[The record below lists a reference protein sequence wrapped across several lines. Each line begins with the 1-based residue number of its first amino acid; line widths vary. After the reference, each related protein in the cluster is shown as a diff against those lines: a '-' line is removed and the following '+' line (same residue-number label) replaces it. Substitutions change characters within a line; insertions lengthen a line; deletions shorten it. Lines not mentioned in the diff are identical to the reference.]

1 MKIMISFLLTL
12 ALFSRG
18 ESQTTYRSGVF
29 LHHSTGENI
38 WGPNGSATS
47 IPSEIISYNNQHG
60 YSGADQVSMQEQDW
74 PLNPWVNE
82 WERWHRIFDNEDP
95 NADLSPILSSQK
107 IIVIKSCYP
116 SSEMTGYGQASDTL
130 NYSIKSVYNYKWHWR
145 HMVRKMSLHPENF
158 FVIWTNAPLVEGAT
172 NPQAAALS
180 KSFTSWAKD
189 TLAQG
194 LDPETG
200 VFPSNVYVFHYFE
213 KLTDENGYEQL
224 QYAVSNT
231 DSHPNAAATA
241 LVAPQF
247 VTEIFDAAIAY
258 EQAGTILSVTP
269 ISQSVSANAGS
280 VTYSVQSNTS
290 WTAQCDADWC
300 TVTPSGSGNGIITA
314 SYTENQNLTD
324 RTATITVS
332 ATEGGDQ
339 LVTLQQAGI
348 TANLQVE
355 PEIQIVNPPAGTTYF
370 AVTSNTNWNVE
381 CDASWCT
388 TAFSGF
394 GNGVIDV
401 SYAANPS
408 TQIRTANLIISAW
421 GISPHTVQ
429 VIQSGLPVAV
439 EKQELLLFEA
449 YPNPS
454 TGEIH
459 LYYDNLLNRT
469 IDVIISNQAGKLI
482 YVKSFRKGISEII
495 NLEESGKG
503 VYTLRISDNK
513 SLIFKRIIII

>member
-1 MKIMISFLLTL
+1 MKIMISLLLTL

-95 NADLSPILSSQK
+95 NADLLPILASQK

-116 SSEMTGYGQASDTL
+116 SSEMTGNGQASDTL
-130 NYSIKSVYNYKWHWR
+130 NYGIKSVYNYKWHWR
-145 HMVRKMSLHPENF
+145 HIVRTMSFHPENF
-158 FVIWTNAPLVEGAT
+158 FVIWTNAPLVEDAT

-194 LDPETG
+194 LDPEIG
-200 VFPSNVYVFHYFE
+200 VFPPNVYVFHYFE

-258 EQAGTILSVTP
+258 EQAGTMLNVTP
-269 ISQSVSANAGS
+269 ISQSVSASAGS
-280 VTYSVQSNTS
+280 ATYSVQSNTS

-300 TVTPSGSGNGIITA
+300 TVTPSGSGNGLITA
-314 SYTENQNLTD
+314 NYTENQSLTG
-324 RTATITVS
+324 RFATITVS
-332 ATEGGDQ
+332 ATAGGSQ
-339 LVTLQQAGI
+339 IVTLNQAGN
-348 TANLQVE
+348 TATLQVE
-355 PEIQIVNPPAGTTYF
+355 PEIQIVNSMAGTTYF
-370 AVTSNTNWNVE
+370 TVTSNTEWNVE
-381 CDASWCT
+381 CDANWCT
-388 TAFSGF
+388 TVLSGF
-394 GNGVIDV
+394 GNEIIEVL
-401 SYAANPS
+401 YTANLS
-408 TQIRTANLIISAW
+408 AEERTANLKISTW
-421 GISPHTVQ
+421 GLSPQTVQ

-439 EKQELLLFEA
+439 ENQELLLFQVS
-449 YPNPS
+449 PNPS
-454 TGEIH
+454 TGKIH
-459 LYYDNLLNRT
+459 LQYQNQLNSPVK
-469 IDVIISNQAGKLI
+469 IMISNLTGQLI
-482 YVKSFRKGISEII
+482 YVKIFGKDLSEIVD
-495 NLEESGKG
+495 LEKSGKG
-503 VYTLRISDNK
+503 VYIIGISDNK
-513 SLIFKRIIII
+513 KLIFKRIVII